1 MGDVADRH
9 PAFERLVAVGR
20 VAPVE
25 HGKQEA
31 GGKEQGDQRRAQK
44 TAEQQAM
51 ALPKYRESRPL
62 SFPTEFSM
70 SPEAGLD
77 SRGLW
82 LSIVRDHLNGK
93 GTLRQ

>member
-1 MGDVADRH
+1 
-9 PAFERLVAVGR
+9 
-20 VAPVE
+20 
-25 HGKQEA
+25 
-31 GGKEQGDQRRAQK
+31 
-44 TAEQQAM
+44 M
-51 ALPKYRESRPL
+51 ALPKYRESRHL